1 LSDLA
6 ERVLTVPE
14 AARLMRVGVRSYYAA
29 AARGEVPVV
38 QIGRRLVVP
47 GAMLARF
54 LAGEEVVTPVGDST
68 GRHQA
73 PAGDREEGLIISKEN
88 DTWSLHPIPRP
99 PRAVHRRRKF
109 R

>member
-14 AARLMRVGVRSYYAA
+14 AARLRRVGVRLYYAA

-54 LAGEEVVTPVGDST
+54 LAGEEVTTPVGDST
-68 GRHQA
+68 GKA
-73 PAGDREEGLIISKEN
+73 SG
-88 DTWSLHPIPRP
+88 PR
-99 PRAVHRRRKF
+99 R
-109 R
+109 